1 MKKAFISI
9 TIILLTLILDRFLFM
24 EKRLLNNLFEFERG
38 VYVGD
43 PISASQNIKLKNNF
57 EIQISKN
64 GNSKSFYVLGIYF
77 GELYLLE
84 KESLRFAEY
93 AEF

>member
-1 MKKAFISI
+1 MKKTFISI
-9 TIILLTLILDRFLFM
+9 TIILLVLIVDRFLFM

-64 GNSKSFYVLGIYF
+64 ENSKSFYVLGIYF

-84 KESLRFAEY
+84 KGSLRFTEY

>member
-1 MKKAFISI
+1 MKKTFISI

-24 EKRLLNNLFEFERG
+24 EKRLVNNLFEFEKG

-43 PISASQNIKLKNNF
+43 PISTSQNIKLKNNF

-64 GNSKSFYVLGIYF
+64 ENSKSFYVLGIYF

-84 KESLRFAEY
+84 KETLRFTEY